1 MYVMY
6 MNLTCTIVSTRTLFR
21 ITNQKRTAVIAKC
34 RKVVSFLLEL
44 MFFLLSHTT
53 YCTVRSD
60 HALPVY
66 CVKTALMYGDFA
78 ILTSEALFPK
88 SPDKI
93 GTVGAESW
101 LIEKMSNKIM
111 IICFTQAITE
121 HQVSEWD

>member
-1 MYVMY
+1 
-6 MNLTCTIVSTRTLFR
+6 MNLTCAKVSTQTLFR
-21 ITNQKRTAVIAKC
+21 ITNQKGTAVIAKS
-34 RKVVSFLLEL
+34 REIISFLLEL

-78 ILTSEALFPK
+78 ILTSKALFPK

-101 LIEKMSNKIM
+101 LIEKVSYKVM
-111 IICFTQAITE
+111 IICFQQAIIE
-121 HQVSEWD
+121 H